1 MVDAVVRS
9 VVDQDT
15 IRANMPGV
23 IPALVL
29 ELSQCAQQYTGCV
42 KTDEL
47 VFDECVEFVTTRFGW
62 LNIMEIRSAFR
73 LAAAGELGEVKLEA
87 YFGTFTVA
95 MLGKVLN
102 AYKDYRERVVKEI
115 REAEKA
121 EQFSDAVILES
132 KLAATD
138 WDYTKW
144 PERRLQKLLSIQD
157 LSVEHCTAHDFDYFV
172 KPLVGTIPEEEKK
185 VDWKDA
191 WTLAVGDIQ
200 TEAHLTKSLHL
211 QDVLR
216 KINIGEQS
224 DALDNRRMVYYKRLL
239 VKRWIESLKQS
250 ST

>member
-15 IRANMPGV
+15 IRANMPQV

-42 KTDEL
+42 RTDEL

-102 AYKDYRERVVKEI
+102 AYKEYRERLAKEI

-121 EQFSDAVILES
+121 AEVEEAQVLKSE
-132 KLAATD
+132 T
-138 WDYTKW
+138 WDSEAWK
-144 PERRLQKLLSIQD
+144 ERRLNTLLNMEN
-157 LSVEHCTAHDFDYFV
+157 LSVDCCTVYDFQCFV
-172 KPLVGTIPEEEKK
+172 EPHVSEIPEGDKRLLW
-185 VDWKDA
+185 DDA
-191 WTLAVGDIQ
+191 WRLEVGHFQDM
-200 TEAHLTKSLHL
+200 AFRGSVSARRVL
-211 QDVLR
+211 QNPANDEGFKLGR
-216 KINIGEQS
+216 LNW
-224 DALDNRRMVYYKRLL
+224 YKRLL